1 MYTLFVHMICTIS
14 VKNSIDNST
23 RTFVQLMTYKNA
35 DMHIEE
41 LDY

>member
-1 MYTLFVHMICTIS
+1 MICTIS

-23 RTFVQLMTYKNA
+23 RTSVQLMTYKNA
-35 DMHIEE
+35 NMHIEE